1 MNQYTFV
8 MLKEWLAL
16 GNYPILNKQ
25 GIRLRLLQ
33 LKFLTLSLRKPVKN
47 TFSELDLI
55 ENSQGDVWINF
66 NKWLRYQIK
75 YISAEFWA
83 RSPIIQGVA
92 LVNLNEEYA
101 RDLSLISLQKKRE
114 INEIAAVYSQ
124 TFRFP
129 QEPEFRNWI
138 VRNSVILN
146 SFPEY
151 PIKSSDA
158 SDVLVE
164 IGPGLGAVISLCL
177 KSNWKKIYSLDTF
190 EMQSIF
196 GAVVNKYQSHYS
208 RYQAISINDTRNKKP
223 FKIDGESLTVLAF
236 WSFTELKIEERT
248 QYFEVFRS
256 AKQILI
262 GTNENFEGVN
272 NFEYI
277 ENMASSFGMEFT
289 WKSMADIFETDL
301 PKYQR
306 NHRIYNLRTAV

>member
-1 MNQYTFV
+1 
-8 MLKEWLAL
+8 MLREWFAL
-16 GNYPILNKQ
+16 GKYPILNKR

-33 LKFLTLSLRKPVKN
+33 LKFLTLSLRKPIKN

-55 ENSQGDVWINF
+55 ENSKGDVWINF
-66 NKWLRYQIK
+66 NNWLRYQIK
-75 YISAEFWA
+75 YISSEFWA
-83 RSPIIQGVA
+83 QSPIIQGVA
-92 LVNLNEEYA
+92 LVNLDEEYE
-101 RDLSLISLQKKRE
+101 RDLRLISVQRRRE
-114 INEIAAVYSQ
+114 IDEIAALYSQ
-124 TFRFP
+124 TFQLP
-129 QEPEFRNWI
+129 QETEFRNWI

-146 SFPEY
+146 SFPED

-177 KSNWKKIYSLDTF
+177 RSNWKKIYSLDTF

-196 GAVVNKYQSHYS
+196 GAVVNKYQSLYS
-208 RYQAISINDTRNKKP
+208 RYQAISVNDVRNKKP
-223 FKIDGESLTVLAF
+223 FKIEGEPLTVLAF
-236 WSFTELKIEERT
+236 WSFTELKLEERT
-248 QYFEVFRS
+248 QYFEVFRA

-277 ENMASSFGMEFT
+277 ENMATSFGMEFT

-306 NHRIYNLRTAV
+306 QHRIYNLRTKV